1 MFAAA
6 AVLGMA
12 VIVIFWWFGYA
23 NVAARPPARQ
33 PPPTNHVLRP
43 SEEEVEQQQ
52 QRNQEVKAHCLETA
66 QQLKVA
72 IEHDNVE
79 GVTAALG
86 RLSAVADTVSDGP
99 TGVMAMTELCN
110 ALLEADA
117 LDTLNAL
124 QQHADA
130 SIATEATKLFSTVVP
145 RIWSF

>member
-23 NVAARPPARQ
+23 RAAPRPLAQ

-43 SEEEVEQQQ
+43 SEEEVQQQQ
-52 QRNQEVKAHCLETA
+52 QRNHEVKQHCLETA
-66 QQLKVA
+66 RQLKGA
-72 IEHDNVE
+72 IEDDNVE
-79 GVTAALG
+79 DLSTALG
-86 RLSAVADTVSDGP
+86 RLSAVADTLGDGP

-110 ALLEADA
+110 ALLDADA
-117 LDTLNAL
+117 LETLNGL
-124 QQHADA
+124 QQHADSAIA
-130 SIATEATKLFSTVVP
+130 SEATKLFSTVVP

>member
-86 RLSAVADTVSDGP
+86 RLFADRNEQVRLRG
-99 TGVMAMTELCN
+99 A
-110 ALLEADA
+110 A
-117 LDTLNAL
+117 
-124 QQHADA
+124 
-130 SIATEATKLFSTVVP
+130 F
-145 RIWSF
+145 FF